1 MRRGWTAPYKYLS
14 EKRQREMLVEAG
26 IEDRGDATPIYKG
39 HEWPDFVRALRR
51 GDEAVV
57 ADLSVFGSRRRLGE
71 MSAEIATKGAT
82 LVTAAGTHIHQ
93 PTLEDVQ
100 RTESLWNKRK
110 GIGGSAQAKKM
121 NAKAYAARMAKRDA
135 ERLPDAEARAIWLD
149 VKRYPLSRDALT
161 AMKWPSYVTA
171 WRAFGPRE

>member
-1 MRRGWTAPYKYLS
+1 MRRGWTTPYKYLS

-26 IEDRGDATPIYKG
+26 IEERGDGTPIYKG
-39 HEWPDFVRALRR
+39 HEWADFIRALRR

-57 ADLSVFGSRRRLGE
+57 ADLRVFGSRRRLGE
-71 MSAEIATKGAT
+71 ASAEIAAKGAT
-82 LVTAAGTHIHQ
+82 LVTAAGTQIHH
-93 PTLEDVQ
+93 PTLADVQ
-100 RTESLWNKRK
+100 RTESLWAKHR

-121 NAKAYAARMAKRDA
+121 NAKAYAARIAKRDA
-135 ERLPDAEARAIWLD
+135 ERLPDTEARAIWLD